1 MATYKVLL
9 THRDGAESLDVMR
22 THDEVHV
29 GVPIRVADTLAVVS
43 NVNEMHFTDEVRGQ
57 LDGIVYAQEI
67 RSPEEAAAVGL
78 EAEPA
83 PAAEAAPD
91 DGRLET

>member
-22 THDEVHV
+22 THEGVHV
-29 GVPIRVADTLAVVS
+29 GEPIHVADTLAVVS
-43 NVNEMHFTDEVRGQ
+43 NVNQVHFTDQERGE
-57 LDGIVYAQEI
+57 LDGIVYAQEVA
-67 RSPEEAAAVGL
+67 STDEAEAVGL
-78 EAEPA
+78 EAEPTRTA
-83 PAAEAAPD
+83 GAAPD